1 MRTFL
6 GLEYGKEEAPDPA
19 HLPLEDIRSRSDHVL
34 TLIESFRSYSR
45 VNEDIQV
52 VLRTEKKRP
61 QTISIATIKGL
72 GVPFEVIAGN
82 HSVHALKS
90 LHSEYPRNVL
100 FGAPKCKV
108 FVCQNTLDNR
118 PAIRALGGLDNVI
131 KGIHRLPTKT
141 EAVPAMHEQLK
152 HEATPIWPK

>member
-1 MRTFL
+1 MIL
-6 GLEYGKEEAPDPA
+6 GSNSILFFCLFVDKYKTEVSHFVKDWSDKSFVCVFNLPVT
-19 HLPLEDIRSRSDHVL
+19 LLTSPLEDIRSRHLESDHVL

-61 QTISIATIKGL
+61 QTISIATLKGL
-72 GVPFEVIAGN
+72 GVPFEVIAGS

-100 FGAPKCKV
+100 FWCAEV
-108 FVCQNTLDNR
+108 Q
-118 PAIRALGGLDNVI
+118 GL
-131 KGIHRLPTKT
+131 R
-141 EAVPAMHEQLK
+141 VPE
-152 HEATPIWPK
+152 